1 MHNFEFKRPRSIEDA
16 LGLLAERGSEVQFL
30 AGGTDLLIK
39 MRAGALKPELVI
51 DTKKIPEL
59 NELTLNDNGLVIG
72 AAVSLRTIYENKA
85 VISSYPA
92 LVDSSSLIGS
102 VQVQG
107 RATLG
112 GNLCNAAPSA
122 DAIPTL
128 IALGATAYIRS
139 ANSDREV
146 PVEEICVAP
155 GKTSLAHD
163 EMLVH
168 VNIPAPAKNADA
180 RFLRFIPRNEMDIA
194 VVNAAAMVELNET
207 GDTFTSARIAIG
219 SVAPT
224 PLFVKAAG
232 DALIGK
238 PVTEASIQAAAT
250 IARDA
255 ATPISDMRGTAEQ
268 RKHLVGVFTA
278 RVLRDAVERAKEG

>member
-1 MHNFEFKRPRSIEDA
+1 MHDFEFNRPRTIDDA
-16 LGLLAERGSEVQFL
+16 LALLDKRGSDIQFL

-39 MRAGALKPELVI
+39 MRAGVLKPELVV

-59 NELTLNDNGLVIG
+59 NALTLTDNGLVIG
-72 AAVSLRTIYENKA
+72 AAVSLRTLYENET
-85 VISSYPA
+85 VISNYPA

-107 RATLG
+107 RATIG

-139 ANSDREV
+139 ANREREV
-146 PVEEICVAP
+146 PVEEICIAP
-155 GKTSLAHD
+155 GKTALADD

-168 VNIPAPAKNADA
+168 INIPAPARNTGT

-194 VVNAAAMVELNET
+194 VVNAAAMVELNEA
-207 GDTFTSARIAIG
+207 GDTFTAARIAIG

-238 PVTEASIQAAAT
+238 PVTEESIQAAAA

-268 RKHLVGVFTA
+268 REHLVGVFTA
-278 RVLRDAVERAKEG
+278 RVLRDAVERAREG

>member
-1 MHNFEFKRPRSIEDA
+1 MHEFEYQRPHSIDDA
-16 LGLLAERGSEVQFL
+16 LGLLAEHGSEARLL

-39 MRAGALKPELVI
+39 MRAGVLKPGLVI

-59 NELTLNDNGLVIG
+59 NELRWDDNGLVIG
-72 AAVSLRTIYENKA
+72 AALSLRTIYGNEEVVSA
-85 VISSYPA
+85 YPA
-92 LVDSSSLIGS
+92 LVDSSSLIGG

-122 DAIPTL
+122 DAVPTL
-128 IALGATAYIRS
+128 IALGATAHIRS
-139 ANSDREV
+139 AKSEWAA
-146 PVEEICVAP
+146 PVEDICIAP
-155 GKTSLAHD
+155 GKTSLASD

-168 VNIPAPAKNADA
+168 VKIPAPAKNTGA

-194 VVNAAAMVELNET
+194 VVNAAAMVELNEA
-207 GDTFTSARIAIG
+207 GDTFISARIAVG

-224 PLFVKAAG
+224 PLFVEAAG
-232 DALIGK
+232 NALIGK
-238 PVTEASIQAAAT
+238 PVTEASIQEAAA

-255 ATPISDMRGTAEQ
+255 AKPISDMRGTAEQ
-268 RKHLVGVFTA
+268 RKHLVGVLTA
-278 RVLRDAVERAKEG
+278 RVLRDAVERAREV

>member
-1 MHNFEFKRPRSIEDA
+1 MHDFEFNRPRSIEDA
-16 LGLLAERGSEVQFL
+16 LGLLAEWGSEVQFL

-72 AAVSLRTIYENKA
+72 AAVSLRTLYENEA
-85 VISSYPA
+85 VISTYPA

-139 ANSDREV
+139 ARSDREV
-146 PVEEICVAP
+146 PVEEICIAP